1 MTILISKT
9 NYYSETF
16 LTWSQKLAK
25 KGCCHCIN
33 ISAKKKEKKALSQTK
48 WPVKRSTHKHTNFHA
63 KQKYFKHL

>member
-33 ISAKKKEKKALSQTK
+33 ISAKKKKKKGTEPNKMAS
-48 WPVKRSTHKHTNFHA
+48 
-63 KQKYFKHL
+63 

>member
-33 ISAKKKEKKALSQTK
+33 ISAKKKKGTEPNKMAS
-48 WPVKRSTHKHTNFHA
+48 
-63 KQKYFKHL
+63 